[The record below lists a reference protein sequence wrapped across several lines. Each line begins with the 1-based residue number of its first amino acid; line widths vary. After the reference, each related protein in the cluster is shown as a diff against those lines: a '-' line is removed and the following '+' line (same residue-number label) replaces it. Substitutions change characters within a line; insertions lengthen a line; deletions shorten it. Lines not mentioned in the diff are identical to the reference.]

1 MKRGLVVAAG
11 GAAVVIAGLTG
22 CSSDNKSTSTSTSTV
37 TASGT
42 SSATASAS
50 ATAAPGAVKLTID
63 GQDQNIQGTVACTA
77 AGQNVV
83 IGIGD
88 AATGIGATVSAGD
101 SPVVHQVG
109 LGNVNGVTL
118 AFQEGVG
125 QGNASAEKDGK
136 SYKISGNATGVDM
149 ANPMQPVTK
158 PFALQVS
165 CP

>member
-1 MKRGLVVAAG
+1 VKPGLLVAVG
-11 GAAVVIAGLTG
+11 GAAVVIAGLSG
-22 CSSDNKSTSTSTSTV
+22 CSSDNKSSSTSTA

-42 SSATASAS
+42 KPAS
-50 ATAAPGAVKLTID
+50 ATAGPSAVKLAID
-63 GQDQNIQGTVACTA
+63 GQDQKIQGTVACTT

-88 AATGIGATVSAGD
+88 AATGIGATVSSGD

-125 QGNASAEKDGK
+125 QGNASAEKDGNT
-136 SYKISGNATGVDM
+136 YKISGNATGVVM

-158 PFALQVS
+158 PFAIEVS